1 MKRMKL
7 TTAGRVVIFVIV
19 LALLAGI
26 GGFGYN
32 YYKNNIAD
40 DKPISSGTQSGSTS
54 QKPTTKPSAGKTD
67 TSDPVINLSLDEW
80 VGWKPIID
88 ANQGLTTQP
97 GSIFDQL
104 GIKVNI
110 NIINDA
116 TASSNAL
123 ITGELNAAGYTT
135 NRTAFLSGKFQE
147 AGLDV
152 VMPVFTNYSAG
163 GDGIIAKSGINTVND
178 LLGKKIGVPRFSEAQ
193 TLVAWF
199 VNKSDLSDADKQS
212 IIDNMILFDDASE
225 TGEAF
230 FAGQLDVAA
239 TWQPYLSYA
248 TENSDAHIMFSTTA
262 SKSLIMDGIVF
273 RSDFAQAHPDVV
285 TAFIDGIFQ
294 ANAMYTTEFDYI
306 RSVMPM
312 FAGVS
317 DEEIKA
323 QCGDAEMMG
332 YAENKEVLDST
343 APSVYFDMC
352 DIWESLGETV
362 NRKVAMT
369 LFDNQYLLPLASKY
383 SSTSTSTSKPVELTE
398 EQKQEIVNY
407 EALLTKSMTVEFVA
421 DTAQFKNPEEAYAI
435 MDEFVSI
442 ANTLDGAI
450 IQVEG
455 NINARNYSDSGQALS
470 AERAKAVAKY
480 FIACG
485 IDPNRLINRS
495 YGNYTLVESPDGNMK
510 YPASIWRF
518 PKPHP
523 SVALHATEKPVDL
536 LRYAIR
542 TYTDRN
548 AIVLDNCC
556 GTGSTLIAAKLEGR
570 RYIGI
575 DNGVC
580 DKKKSPYYGMPWAQ
594 VAQIRL
600 EAIDHEPADEPERHR
615 PLGEGTTEGVCTP
628 SGVSA

>member
-1 MKRMKL
+1 MIKL
-7 TTAGRVVIFVIV
+7 ND
-19 LALLAGI
+19 LAI
-26 GGFGYN
+26 GYN
-32 YYKNNIAD
+32 GEAILEHIDQEFD
-40 DKPISSGTQSGSTS
+40 DGLIYGILAKSG
-54 QKPTTKPSAGKTD
+54 AGKT
-67 TSDPVINLSLDEW
+67 TLLKTIAGLLRPVHGK
-80 VGWKPIID
+80 VIID
-88 ANQGLTTQP
+88 GTTYRNADKNPVYMMHQRYSNF
-97 GSIFDQL
+97 GWLSCTENVLIAQRDKKL
-104 GIKVNI
+104 RNRNDAIKVLAAVGLEQYADKWPSQLSGGMQQRLALARTLYVKPRYLLMDEPLSALDDKTRSKMQRLILDIHAETGNTI
-110 NIINDA
+110 IMVTHSQDEAFKMCDKIIKFETRGAVTINDA

-248 TENSDAHIMFSTTA
+248 TENSGAHIMFSTTA

-362 NRKVAMT
+362 NRKAAMT

-383 SSTSTSTSKPVELTE
+383 SSTSASTSKPVELTE

-407 EALLTKSMTVEFVA
+407 EALLSKSMTVEFVA

-485 IDPNRLINRS
+485 IDPNRLITVGNGNTKMVADPGSADAYLNR
-495 YGNYTLVESPDGNMK
+495 
-510 YPASIWRF
+510 
-518 PKPHP
+518 
-523 SVALHATEKPVDL
+523 
-536 LRYAIR
+536 R
-542 TYTDRN
+542 TDVFFK
-548 AIVLDNCC
+548 I
-556 GTGSTLIAAKLEGR
+556 IE
-570 RYIGI
+570 
-575 DNGVC
+575 
-580 DKKKSPYYGMPWAQ
+580 
-594 VAQIRL
+594 
-600 EAIDHEPADEPERHR
+600 E
-615 PLGEGTTEGVCTP
+615 
-628 SGVSA
+628 

>member
-19 LALLAGI
+19 LAFLAGI

-54 QKPTTKPSAGKTD
+54 QKSTTKPSAGKTD

-135 NRTAFLSGKFQE
+135 NRAAFLSGKFQE

-248 TENSDAHIMFSTTA
+248 TENGDAHIMFSTTA

-294 ANAMYTTEFDYI
+294 ANAMYTTEFDYT
-306 RSVMPM
+306 
-312 FAGVS
+312 VS
-317 DEEIKA
+317 SRNVKDDVTGA
-323 QCGDAEMMG
+323 WH
-332 YAENKEVLDST
+332 KEPFYKTED
-343 APSVYFDMC
+343 
-352 DIWESLGETV
+352 
-362 NRKVAMT
+362 R
-369 LFDNQYLLPLASKY
+369 LPLGHGEKSVIILQSFIK
-383 SSTSTSTSKPVELTE
+383 LTRD
-398 EQKQEIVNY
+398 EIVAIRWHMGSFDCAVKGGDYGMGNAFETY
-407 EALLTKSMTVEFVA
+407 PLAVMTHLADMEATYL
-421 DTAQFKNPEEAYAI
+421 
-435 MDEFVSI
+435 
-442 ANTLDGAI
+442 
-450 IQVEG
+450 VEG
-455 NINARNYSDSGQALS
+455 L
-470 AERAKAVAKY
+470 
-480 FIACG
+480 
-485 IDPNRLINRS
+485 
-495 YGNYTLVESPDGNMK
+495 
-510 YPASIWRF
+510 
-518 PKPHP
+518 
-523 SVALHATEKPVDL
+523 
-536 LRYAIR
+536 
-542 TYTDRN
+542 
-548 AIVLDNCC
+548 
-556 GTGSTLIAAKLEGR
+556 AAK
-570 RYIGI
+570 
-575 DNGVC
+575 
-580 DKKKSPYYGMPWAQ
+580 
-594 VAQIRL
+594 
-600 EAIDHEPADEPERHR
+600 
-615 PLGEGTTEGVCTP
+615 
-628 SGVSA
+628 

>member
-1 MKRMKL
+1 M
-7 TTAGRVVIFVIV
+7 
-19 LALLAGI
+19 
-26 GGFGYN
+26 
-32 YYKNNIAD
+32 
-40 DKPISSGTQSGSTS
+40 
-54 QKPTTKPSAGKTD
+54 
-67 TSDPVINLSLDEW
+67 
-80 VGWKPIID
+80 
-88 ANQGLTTQP
+88 
-97 GSIFDQL
+97 
-104 GIKVNI
+104 
-110 NIINDA
+110 
-116 TASSNAL
+116 
-123 ITGELNAAGYTT
+123 
-135 NRTAFLSGKFQE
+135 
-147 AGLDV
+147 
-152 VMPVFTNYSAG
+152 
-163 GDGIIAKSGINTVND
+163 
-178 LLGKKIGVPRFSEAQ
+178 
-193 TLVAWF
+193 
-199 VNKSDLSDADKQS
+199 
-212 IIDNMILFDDASE
+212 
-225 TGEAF
+225 
-230 FAGQLDVAA
+230 AA

-248 TENSDAHIMFSTTA
+248 TENGDAHIMFSTTA

-369 LFDNQYLLPLASKY
+369 LFDNQYLLPLANKY

-485 IDPNRLINRS
+485 IDPNRLITVGNGNTKMVADPGSADAYLNR
-495 YGNYTLVESPDGNMK
+495 
-510 YPASIWRF
+510 
-518 PKPHP
+518 
-523 SVALHATEKPVDL
+523 
-536 LRYAIR
+536 R
-542 TYTDRN
+542 TDVFFK
-548 AIVLDNCC
+548 I
-556 GTGSTLIAAKLEGR
+556 IE
-570 RYIGI
+570 
-575 DNGVC
+575 
-580 DKKKSPYYGMPWAQ
+580 
-594 VAQIRL
+594 
-600 EAIDHEPADEPERHR
+600 E
-615 PLGEGTTEGVCTP
+615 
-628 SGVSA
+628 

>member
-1 MKRMKL
+1 MKTSVKRRAKNCIQG
-7 TTAGRVVIFVIV
+7 AV
-19 LALLAGI
+19 LLACFIAVWYVASCFTQPLFIPAPATVWEAIVGLAETGQLQKGLAYSFLRITGASALSMLVAIPLSLLIYGVKPIKETIMPVVSFLRYVPVTAFSPLLILWFGI
-26 GGFGYN
+26 GEQMKISFLF
-32 YYKNNIAD
+32 IA
-40 DKPISSGTQSGSTS
+40 TFVYLL
-54 QKPTTKPSAGKTD
+54 PS
-67 TSDPVINLSLDEW
+67 I
-80 VGWKPIID
+80 
-88 ANQGLTTQP
+88 
-97 GSIFDQL
+97 
-104 GIKVNI
+104 
-110 NIINDA
+110 
-116 TASSNAL
+116 
-123 ITGELNAAGYTT
+123 
-135 NRTAFLSGKFQE
+135 
-147 AGLDV
+147 
-152 VMPVFTNYSAG
+152 
-163 GDGIIAKSGINTVND
+163 
-178 LLGKKIGVPRFSEAQ
+178 LLC
-193 TLVAWF
+193 
-199 VNKSDLSDADKQS
+199 
-212 IIDNMILFDDASE
+212 
-225 TGEAF
+225 
-230 FAGQLDVAA
+230 
-239 TWQPYLSYA
+239 
-248 TENSDAHIMFSTTA
+248 
-262 SKSLIMDGIVF
+262 
-273 RSDFAQAHPDVV
+273 
-285 TAFIDGIFQ
+285 FIDGIFQ

-485 IDPNRLINRS
+485 IDPNRLITVGNGNTKMVADPGSADAYLNR
-495 YGNYTLVESPDGNMK
+495 
-510 YPASIWRF
+510 
-518 PKPHP
+518 
-523 SVALHATEKPVDL
+523 
-536 LRYAIR
+536 R
-542 TYTDRN
+542 TDVFFK
-548 AIVLDNCC
+548 I
-556 GTGSTLIAAKLEGR
+556 IE
-570 RYIGI
+570 
-575 DNGVC
+575 
-580 DKKKSPYYGMPWAQ
+580 
-594 VAQIRL
+594 
-600 EAIDHEPADEPERHR
+600 E
-615 PLGEGTTEGVCTP
+615 
-628 SGVSA
+628 

>member
-248 TENSDAHIMFSTTA
+248 TENGLVSNLIILSHILNA
-262 SKSLIMDGIVF
+262 SSWLCVTIMIVLPVSAWTSKIKRCILLRVLSSKADNGSSISRYF
-273 RSDFAQAHPDVV
+273 GLTYSVL
-285 TAFIDGIFQ
+285 
-294 ANAMYTTEFDYI
+294 ANARRCCI
-306 RSVMPM
+306 PP
-312 FAGVS
+312 
-317 DEEIKA
+317 
-323 QCGDAEMMG
+323 
-332 YAENKEVLDST
+332 DS
-343 APSVYFDMC
+343 
-352 DIWESLGETV
+352 
-362 NRKVAMT
+362 
-369 LFDNQYLLPLASKY
+369 
-383 SSTSTSTSKPVELTE
+383 
-398 EQKQEIVNY
+398 
-407 EALLTKSMTVEFVA
+407 
-421 DTAQFKNPEEAYAI
+421 
-435 MDEFVSI
+435 
-442 ANTLDGAI
+442 
-450 IQVEG
+450 
-455 NINARNYSDSGQALS
+455 
-470 AERAKAVAKY
+470 
-480 FIACG
+480 
-485 IDPNRLINRS
+485 
-495 YGNYTLVESPDGNMK
+495 
-510 YPASIWRF
+510 
-518 PKPHP
+518 
-523 SVALHATEKPVDL
+523 
-536 LRYAIR
+536 
-542 TYTDRN
+542 
-548 AIVLDNCC
+548 
-556 GTGSTLIAAKLEGR
+556 
-570 RYIGI
+570 
-575 DNGVC
+575 
-580 DKKKSPYYGMPWAQ
+580 
-594 VAQIRL
+594 
-600 EAIDHEPADEPERHR
+600 
-615 PLGEGTTEGVCTP
+615 
-628 SGVSA
+628 

>member
-1 MKRMKL
+1 MKTSVKRRAKNCIRG
-7 TTAGRVVIFVIV
+7 TV
-19 LALLAGI
+19 LLACFIAVWYVASCFTQPLFIPAPATVWEAIVGLAETGQLQKGLAYSFLRITGASALSMLVAIPLSLLIYGVKPIKETIMPVVSFLRYVPVTAFSPLLILWFGI
-26 GGFGYN
+26 GEQMKISFLF
-32 YYKNNIAD
+32 IAAFVYLL
-40 DKPISSGTQSGSTS
+40 
-54 QKPTTKPSAGKTD
+54 PSILLCFNDVPQDLMDTGKTIGM
-67 TSDPVINLSLDEW
+67 TSWETIKEILLPASL
-80 VGWKPIID
+80 P
-88 ANQGLTTQP
+88 
-97 GSIFDQL
+97 SIFS
-104 GIKVNI
+104 
-110 NIINDA
+110 
-116 TASSNAL
+116 T
-123 ITGELNAAGYTT
+123 
-135 NRTAFLSGKFQE
+135 FL
-147 AGLDV
+147 
-152 VMPVFTNYSAG
+152 MM
-163 GDGIIAKSGINTVND
+163 
-178 LLGKKIGVPRFSEAQ
+178 
-193 TLVAWF
+193 
-199 VNKSDLSDADKQS
+199 KQS

-248 TENSDAHIMFSTTA
+248 TENGDAHIMFSTTA

-398 EQKQEIVNY
+398 EQKQKIVNY

-442 ANTLDGAI
+442 ANSLDGAI

-485 IDPNRLINRS
+485 IDPNRLITVGNGNTKMVADPGSADAYLNR
-495 YGNYTLVESPDGNMK
+495 
-510 YPASIWRF
+510 
-518 PKPHP
+518 
-523 SVALHATEKPVDL
+523 
-536 LRYAIR
+536 R
-542 TYTDRN
+542 TDVFFK
-548 AIVLDNCC
+548 I
-556 GTGSTLIAAKLEGR
+556 IE
-570 RYIGI
+570 
-575 DNGVC
+575 
-580 DKKKSPYYGMPWAQ
+580 
-594 VAQIRL
+594 
-600 EAIDHEPADEPERHR
+600 E
-615 PLGEGTTEGVCTP
+615 
-628 SGVSA
+628 

>member
-1 MKRMKL
+1 MKTSVKRRAKNCIRG
-7 TTAGRVVIFVIV
+7 AV
-19 LALLAGI
+19 LLAC
-26 GGFGYN
+26 F
-32 YYKNNIAD
+32 IAVWYVASCFTQPLFIPAPAAVWEAIVGLAETGQLQKGLAYSFLRITGASALSMLVAIPLSLLIYGV
-40 DKPISSGTQSGSTS
+40 KPI
-54 QKPTTKPSAGKTD
+54 K
-67 TSDPVINLSLDEW
+67 
-80 VGWKPIID
+80 
-88 ANQGLTTQP
+88 
-97 GSIFDQL
+97 
-104 GIKVNI
+104 
-110 NIINDA
+110 
-116 TASSNAL
+116 
-123 ITGELNAAGYTT
+123 
-135 NRTAFLSGKFQE
+135 
-147 AGLDV
+147 
-152 VMPVFTNYSAG
+152 
-163 GDGIIAKSGINTVND
+163 
-178 LLGKKIGVPRFSEAQ
+178 
-193 TLVAWF
+193 
-199 VNKSDLSDADKQS
+199 
-212 IIDNMILFDDASE
+212 E
-225 TGEAF
+225 T
-230 FAGQLDVAA
+230 
-239 TWQPYLSYA
+239 YA

-362 NRKVAMT
+362 NRKAAMT

-485 IDPNRLINRS
+485 IDPNRLITVGNGNTKMVADPGSADAYLNR
-495 YGNYTLVESPDGNMK
+495 
-510 YPASIWRF
+510 
-518 PKPHP
+518 
-523 SVALHATEKPVDL
+523 
-536 LRYAIR
+536 R
-542 TYTDRN
+542 TDVFFK
-548 AIVLDNCC
+548 I
-556 GTGSTLIAAKLEGR
+556 IE
-570 RYIGI
+570 
-575 DNGVC
+575 
-580 DKKKSPYYGMPWAQ
+580 
-594 VAQIRL
+594 
-600 EAIDHEPADEPERHR
+600 E
-615 PLGEGTTEGVCTP
+615 
-628 SGVSA
+628 

>member
-54 QKPTTKPSAGKTD
+54 QKPTTKPSADKTD

-248 TENSDAHIMFSTTA
+248 TENGDAHIMFSTTA
-262 SKSLIMDGIVF
+262 SKSLIMDGTINRPGMEDLMAWLE
-273 RSDFAQAHPDVV
+273 RSDF
-285 TAFIDGIFQ
+285 
-294 ANAMYTTEFDYI
+294 Y
-306 RSVMPM
+306 
-312 FAGVS
+312 
-317 DEEIKA
+317 
-323 QCGDAEMMG
+323 
-332 YAENKEVLDST
+332 T
-343 APSVYFDMC
+343 AP
-352 DIWESLGETV
+352 
-362 NRKVAMT
+362 
-369 LFDNQYLLPLASKY
+369 AS
-383 SSTSTSTSKPVELTE
+383 TR
-398 EQKQEIVNY
+398 
-407 EALLTKSMTVEFVA
+407 FH
-421 DTAQFKNPEEAYAI
+421 
-435 MDEFVSI
+435 
-442 ANTLDGAI
+442 
-450 IQVEG
+450 
-455 NINARNYSDSGQALS
+455 
-470 AERAKAVAKY
+470 
-480 FIACG
+480 
-485 IDPNRLINRS
+485 
-495 YGNYTLVESPDGNMK
+495 GNYTGGLLEHSLNVYDKLSGFVARYPELEISPETVAVTALFHDLTKVNYYTVSSRNVKDDVTGAWHKEPFYKTEDRLPLGHGEKSVIILQSFIKLTRDEIVAIRWHMGSFDCAVKGGDYGMGNAFETYPLAVMTHLADMEATYLVEG
-510 YPASIWRF
+510 
-518 PKPHP
+518 
-523 SVALHATEKPVDL
+523 L
-536 LRYAIR
+536 
-542 TYTDRN
+542 
-548 AIVLDNCC
+548 
-556 GTGSTLIAAKLEGR
+556 AAK
-570 RYIGI
+570 
-575 DNGVC
+575 
-580 DKKKSPYYGMPWAQ
+580 
-594 VAQIRL
+594 
-600 EAIDHEPADEPERHR
+600 
-615 PLGEGTTEGVCTP
+615 
-628 SGVSA
+628 

>member
-32 YYKNNIAD
+32 YYKNNIE
-40 DKPISSGTQSGSTS
+40 PN
-54 QKPTTKPSAGKTD
+54 KPTVSTPNDSNTPGNSGNGVGNTQNPTTTPSVGKTD
-67 TSDPVINLSLDEW
+67 TSSPVINLSLDEW

-97 GSIFDQL
+97 GSIFDKL

-147 AGLDV
+147 AGLNV

-178 LLGKKIGVPRFSEAQ
+178 LIGKKIGVPRFSEAQ
-193 TLVAWF
+193 TLVSWF
-199 VNKSDLSDADKQS
+199 VNKSDLTDSEKQS
-212 IIDNMILFDDASE
+212 IIDNMILFEDASE

-248 TENSDAHIMFSTTA
+248 TDNSDAHIMFSTTA

-273 RSDFAQAHPDVV
+273 RADFAQAHPDVV

-294 ANAMYTTEFDYI
+294 ANEMYTTEFDYI
-306 RSVMPM
+306 RAVMPM

-343 APSVYFDMC
+343 APSVYSDMC

-362 NRKVAMT
+362 NRKAAMN

-383 SSTSTSTSKPVELTE
+383 SSTPSSTNKPVELTE
-398 EQKQEIVNY
+398 EQKQAIIDY
-407 EALLTKSMTVEFVA
+407 EALLTKSATIEFVA
-421 DTAQFKNPEEAYAI
+421 DMAAFKNPDEAYTI
-435 MDEFVSI
+435 LDEFVSI

-480 FIACG
+480 LKI
-485 IDPNRLINRS
+485 
-495 YGNYTLVESPDGNMK
+495 
-510 YPASIWRF
+510 
-518 PKPHP
+518 
-523 SVALHATEKPVDL
+523 
-536 LRYAIR
+536 
-542 TYTDRN
+542 
-548 AIVLDNCC
+548 
-556 GTGSTLIAAKLEGR
+556 GR
-570 RYIGI
+570 A
-575 DNGVC
+575 V
-580 DKKKSPYYGMPWAQ
+580 
-594 VAQIRL
+594 V
-600 EAIDHEPADEPERHR
+600 
-615 PLGEGTTEGVCTP
+615 
-628 SGVSA
+628 

>member
-1 MKRMKL
+1 MIKL
-7 TTAGRVVIFVIV
+7 ND
-19 LALLAGI
+19 LAI
-26 GGFGYN
+26 GYN
-32 YYKNNIAD
+32 GEAILEHIDQEFD
-40 DKPISSGTQSGSTS
+40 DGLIYGILAKSG
-54 QKPTTKPSAGKTD
+54 AGKT
-67 TSDPVINLSLDEW
+67 TLLKTISGLLHPVHGEVVIDGTTYRNADKNPVYMMHQRYSNFGWLSCTENVLIAQRD
-80 VGWKPIID
+80 KKLRSRDD
-88 ANQGLTTQP
+88 A
-97 GSIFDQL
+97 
-104 GIKVNI
+104 IKV
-110 NIINDA
+110 
-116 TASSNAL
+116 L
-123 ITGELNAAGYTT
+123 AAVGLEQY
-135 NRTAFLSGKFQE
+135 ADKWPSQLSGGMQQRLALARTLYVKPKY
-147 AGLDV
+147 LL
-152 VMPVFTNYSAG
+152 MPVFTNYSAG

-248 TENSDAHIMFSTTA
+248 TENGDAHIMFSTTA

-485 IDPNRLINRS
+485 IDPNRLITVGNGNTKMVADPGSADAYLNR
-495 YGNYTLVESPDGNMK
+495 
-510 YPASIWRF
+510 
-518 PKPHP
+518 
-523 SVALHATEKPVDL
+523 
-536 LRYAIR
+536 R
-542 TYTDRN
+542 TDVFFK
-548 AIVLDNCC
+548 I
-556 GTGSTLIAAKLEGR
+556 IE
-570 RYIGI
+570 
-575 DNGVC
+575 
-580 DKKKSPYYGMPWAQ
+580 
-594 VAQIRL
+594 
-600 EAIDHEPADEPERHR
+600 E
-615 PLGEGTTEGVCTP
+615 
-628 SGVSA
+628 

>member
-1 MKRMKL
+1 MKTSVKRRAKNCIRG
-7 TTAGRVVIFVIV
+7 AV
-19 LALLAGI
+19 LLACFIAVWYVASCFTQPLFIPAPATVWEAIVGLAETGQLQKGLAYSFLRITGASALSMLVAIPLSLLIYGVKPIKETIMPVVSFLRYVPVTAFSPLLILWFGI
-26 GGFGYN
+26 GEQMKISFLF
-32 YYKNNIAD
+32 IA
-40 DKPISSGTQSGSTS
+40 TFVYLL
-54 QKPTTKPSAGKTD
+54 PSILLCFNDVPQDLMDTGKTIGM
-67 TSDPVINLSLDEW
+67 TSWETIKEILLPASL
-80 VGWKPIID
+80 P
-88 ANQGLTTQP
+88 
-97 GSIFDQL
+97 SIFS
-104 GIKVNI
+104 
-110 NIINDA
+110 
-116 TASSNAL
+116 T
-123 ITGELNAAGYTT
+123 
-135 NRTAFLSGKFQE
+135 FL
-147 AGLDV
+147 
-152 VMPVFTNYSAG
+152 
-163 GDGIIAKSGINTVND
+163 
-178 LLGKKIGVPRFSEAQ
+178 
-193 TLVAWF
+193 
-199 VNKSDLSDADKQS
+199 

-248 TENSDAHIMFSTTA
+248 TENGDAHIMFSTTA

-294 ANAMYTTEFDYI
+294 ANAMYTTEFNYI

-485 IDPNRLINRS
+485 IDPNRLITVGNGNTKMVADPGSADAYLNR
-495 YGNYTLVESPDGNMK
+495 
-510 YPASIWRF
+510 
-518 PKPHP
+518 
-523 SVALHATEKPVDL
+523 
-536 LRYAIR
+536 R
-542 TYTDRN
+542 TDVFFK
-548 AIVLDNCC
+548 I
-556 GTGSTLIAAKLEGR
+556 IE
-570 RYIGI
+570 
-575 DNGVC
+575 
-580 DKKKSPYYGMPWAQ
+580 
-594 VAQIRL
+594 
-600 EAIDHEPADEPERHR
+600 E
-615 PLGEGTTEGVCTP
+615 
-628 SGVSA
+628 